1 MVTRR
6 GYLSS
11 TGGFAD
17 GFTSGFGLMNQAYT
31 DKRKLDQ
38 AEENMQYERERDVA
52 RDAESLRRYDASE
65 AAAERRFDAQQNS
78 AIRQAELAQSQLEAT
93 TESNRISSG
102 IASARAET
110 ELLRQQAA
118 TREAEAA
125 DAEQAQAEYMTRATN
140 AYGRI
145 NTMLQAPVGTYSY
158 DQIIAAIDETQ
169 GGALDI
175 RTLLGADYQANIAGM
190 TAELRKGL
198 EGGNLDLN
206 NRAIL
211 DGLTSLFDNRRGRLI
226 GKTVDETFA
235 NAPEQFKTG
244 DWEVAD
250 RFVTNVKQ
258 NADNPSM
265 LSATVGV
272 RVVNKKTGETAYY
285 DAPLTENRGAG
296 APPAG
301 ISIEQALDG
310 IAGTSMLLQEIEK
323 FRPEIERGLIR
334 QKFGDDNLKF
344 ENAVDAE
351 IQRSLKRAAEDGE
364 DARSIIPTKANGS
377 LTIDDHRNLA
387 RSKVLGTG
395 RGDSLDF
402 RSDRLRMVSQAKE
415 EFAPILA
422 RALQSDADGNTS
434 RLTFTNSEILRM
446 AAMSDDRSALESYV
460 KQLAEAK
467 GGFFQD
473 PKRNPRRGV
482 AAAAMER

>member
-38 AEENMQYERERDVA
+38 AEENMQYERERDAA

-65 AAAERRFDAQQNS
+65 SAEERRFQAQQTS
-78 AIRQAELAQSQLEAT
+78 AKRQADLEQQRLAAQNEANQLQAGINT
-93 TESNRISSG
+93 T
-102 IASARAET
+102 RAET
-110 ELLRQQAA
+110 ELLKQQGITAE
-118 TREAEAA
+118 REAAE
-125 DAEQAQAEYMTRATN
+125 AEQAQAEYMTRATN
-140 AYGRI
+140 AYSRI

-175 RTLLGADYQANIAGM
+175 RTLLGSDYQANIAGM

-226 GKTVDETFA
+226 GKTVDETFV
-235 NAPEQFKTG
+235 NAPDQYKTG
-244 DWEVAD
+244 DWEVSD

-272 RVVNKKTGETAYY
+272 RVVNKKTGESAYY

-364 DARSIIPTKANGS
+364 DARSIIPTKTNGS

-402 RSDRLRMVSQAKE
+402 RSDRLRMVSEAKE

-467 GGFFQD
+467 GGFFQE
-473 PKRNPRRGV
+473 PKKNPRRGV

>member
-17 GFTSGFGLMNQAYT
+17 GFTSGLGLMNQAYT

-65 AAAERRFDAQQNS
+65 AAAERRFNAQQES
-78 AIRQAELAQSQLEAT
+78 AKSQAELDQQRLTEQTEANKIQAGINT
-93 TESNRISSG
+93 T
-102 IASARAET
+102 RAET
-110 ELLRQQAA
+110 ELLKQQALTA
-118 TREAEAA
+118 EREAA
-125 DAEQAQAEYMTRATN
+125 DAEQAQSEYMTRATN
-140 AYGRI
+140 AYSRI

-158 DQIIAAIDETQ
+158 DQIIAAIDETA

-226 GKTVDETFA
+226 GKTVDETFV
-235 NAPEQFKTG
+235 NAPDQYKTG
-244 DWEVAD
+244 DWEVSD

-265 LSATVGV
+265 LSATVAV
-272 RVVNKKTGETAYY
+272 RVVNKKTGESAYY

-351 IQRSLKRAAEDGE
+351 VQRSLKRAAEDGE
-364 DARSIIPTKANGS
+364 DARSIIPTKTNGS

-395 RGDSLDF
+395 RGESLDF
-402 RSDRLRMVSQAKE
+402 RGDRLRVISETKE
-415 EFAPILA
+415 ELAPVLA
-422 RALQSDADGNTS
+422 RALQSDADGNVS
-434 RLTFTNSEILRM
+434 KLTFTNSEILRM
-446 AAMSDDRSALESYV
+446 NAIGDKAKIESYV
-460 KQLAEAK
+460 RGLAKNK

-482 AAAAMER
+482 AARAMEG